1 MGGRGASSASART
14 GKRKVATQ
22 KSRAQTVAEQID
34 PKLTAKFLKVVNNN
48 DFYHTY
54 TAEEAVQNIIDLW
67 VPASYFEKNL
77 ADEKKN
83 ISKAKRTINNKRTSS
98 SARERA
104 QIRLKSAQ
112 ESATMAEYNL
122 AAAKLLGM

>member
-1 MGGRGASSASART
+1 MGGRGASSRT

-22 KSRAQTVAEQID
+22 KSKAQTVAEQID

-54 TAEEAVQNIIDLW
+54 TAEEAVQNLIDLW
-67 VPASYFEKNL
+67 VPASHFEKNL
-77 ADEKKN
+77 ADEKKR

-98 SARERA
+98 RTKEKA
-104 QIRLKSAQ
+104 QIQLKSAQ
-112 ESATMAEYNL
+112 DNLTMAEYNL